1 MTLTLYTVHV
11 WVVAS
16 FHLQPLPAGWTEDGM
31 YFAHA
36 ALAVL
41 IGMAFLLLKKRGP
54 LEWLGHAANQVGR
67 HEPDR
72 VR

>member
-16 FHLQPLPAGWTEDGM
+16 FHLKPLPEGWTEDGM

-41 IGMAFLLLKKRGP
+41 IGMAFVTLKRRGP

-67 HEPDR
+67 QEPDR

>member
-1 MTLTLYTVHV
+1 MTLTLYTAHV

-41 IGMAFLLLKKRGP
+41 IGMVIRCS
-54 LEWLGHAANQVGR
+54 
-67 HEPDR
+67 
-72 VR
+72 